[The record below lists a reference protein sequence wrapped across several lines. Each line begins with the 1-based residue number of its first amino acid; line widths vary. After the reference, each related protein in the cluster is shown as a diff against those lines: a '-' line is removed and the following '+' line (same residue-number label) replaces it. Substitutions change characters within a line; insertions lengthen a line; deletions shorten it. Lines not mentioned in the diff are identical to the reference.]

1 MKKRKVIFS
10 FIIIISI
17 VVADPAR
24 AWATSIS
31 DIKNAQTQ
39 TKTQLNQISQQIAAL
54 EDQQDSLEEEI
65 SDMDSQLVELLA
77 EVSMIED
84 EIAAKQEES
93 AAAQVAY
100 DSAKADEQVQYEAMK
115 TRIKFMYEKGDTAYI
130 ELFLKAKSFSD
141 MLNKADYV
149 EQLYSYDREMLINY
163 QAITEQVATLKDN
176 LEVEESELEASQEEY
191 VEEQATLEA
200 MLSEKKATS
209 QDYDVQLA
217 QAKQEAAAYK
227 SKINSQQA
235 QIKKLEDDARKAAAL
250 TQASTATSTGSS
262 SYSLKVDVATINAA
276 TGSDLGKKIAVYACQ
291 YVGNPYVS
299 GGTSLT
305 NGADCSGFTWAVYQA
320 FGYTIARTSY
330 DQRNSGVAVEY
341 SQAQPGDLICYAG
354 HVAMYI
360 GNGMIVHASSAKTG
374 IKISYAT
381 YRPILAVRRII

>member
-84 EIAAKQEES
+84 EIAAKQEEI

>member
-17 VVADPAR
+17 IVADPAR

-84 EIAAKQEES
+84 EIAAKQEEI